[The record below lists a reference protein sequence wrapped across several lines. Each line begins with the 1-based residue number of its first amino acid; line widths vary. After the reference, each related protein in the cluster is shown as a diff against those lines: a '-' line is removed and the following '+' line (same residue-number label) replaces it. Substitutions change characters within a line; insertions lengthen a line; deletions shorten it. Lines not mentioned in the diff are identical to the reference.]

1 MQNVSQTCLT
11 QITIR
16 CLKKK
21 REKKNVELM
30 KRHDVSGFVQLIVIV
45 I

>member
-16 CLKKK
+16 CLKK
-21 REKKNVELM
+21 REKENVELV